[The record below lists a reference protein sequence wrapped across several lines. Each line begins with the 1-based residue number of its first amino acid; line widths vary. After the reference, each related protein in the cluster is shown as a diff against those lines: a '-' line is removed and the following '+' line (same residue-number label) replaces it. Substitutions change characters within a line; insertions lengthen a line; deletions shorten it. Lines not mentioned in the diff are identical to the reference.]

1 MTVQTRTDLSIPEE
15 TMRVARAA
23 FPKGNAYMKLRDTLG
38 VLYSDDKFVE
48 LFSKV
53 GQPGEAPGL
62 LAMVTIFQ
70 FMEGLSDRQTAESVR
85 GRIDWKYAL
94 GLELTY
100 AGFDYSIL
108 SEFRQRLIE
117 GGLEQQLLNE
127 LLQVCEAKGMLK
139 KRGRQRSDS
148 THVLSAVRDLNRL
161 EMVGE
166 TLRHALNAIA
176 SVDPDWTRQ
185 QVPPDWHKKY
195 PVRFEAYRLPK
206 SKTERAELG
215 AAIGA
220 DGSQLLEI
228 IYSEN
233 TPEEIRDQEA
243 VETLRRVWVQQY
255 YMKEGQICWRESG
268 NLPPGALLIRSPYD
282 PEARYSQ
289 KRQTGWTGYKV
300 HLTETCDE
308 KLPALITNVETTPS
322 TTPDISVTK
331 KIHVSL
337 SARNLLPREHFL
349 DAGYVDADLIV
360 TSQETHGVDLIGPV
374 SLDTTWQ
381 GHAKTG
387 FDVACFLIDWE
398 QHFVICPQEQKS
410 QIWSESHDLFN
421 NSVVHVRFAPEDCQ
435 KCSCRSQCTRSRSGP
450 RALKLRAH
458 KQHEA
463 LQQARLRQKTD
474 EFKQLYKKR
483 AGVEGTISQGVRTYG
498 LRSSRYIG
506 QEKTHLQNIIS
517 AVAMNLVRLDDWLN
531 GIQPAKTRTSAFA
544 ALALAPC

>member
-1 MTVQTRTDLSIPEE
+1 MTFQSRTDLEIPTE
-15 TMRVARAA
+15 TIRVARAA
-23 FPKGNAYMKLRDTLG
+23 FPKGNPYMKLRDELG
-38 VLYSDDKFVE
+38 VLYQDDRFMG

-62 LAMVTIFQ
+62 LAIVTIFQ
-70 FMEGLSDRQTAESVR
+70 FMEGLSDRQTADSVR

-117 GGLEQQLLNE
+117 SGLEQQLLNE
-127 LLQVCEAKGMLK
+127 LLKVCEAKGLLK

-161 EMVGE
+161 EMAGE
-166 TLRHALNAIA
+166 TLRHALNTIS
-176 SVDPDWTRQ
+176 SVNPDWTRQ
-185 QVPPDWHKKY
+185 QVPLDWYKKY

-206 SKTERAELG
+206 SDTERAELG

-220 DGSQLLEI
+220 DGYKLLEI
-228 IYSEN
+228 MYSAD
-233 TPEEIRDQEA
+233 TPEEIRNQEA
-243 VETLRRVWVQQY
+243 VEILRRIWVQQY
-255 YMKEGQICWRESG
+255 YVKDERVCWRESG

-322 TTPDISVTK
+322 TMPDISVTK
-331 KIHVSL
+331 KIHASL
-337 SARNLLPREHFL
+337 SAKNLLPREHFL
-349 DAGYVDADLIV
+349 DAGYIDADLIV
-360 TSQETHGVDLIGPV
+360 TSQESHGVDLIGPV
-374 SLDTTWQ
+374 LLDTTWQ
-381 GHAKTG
+381 GRTG
-387 FDVACFLIDWE
+387 AGFEVACFRIDWE
-398 QHFVICPQEQKS
+398 QQFVICPQEHKS
-410 QIWSESHDLFN
+410 QIWSESHDSYD
-421 NSVVHVRFAPEDCQ
+421 NSAIHVRFVPEDCQ
-435 KCSCRSQCTRSRSGP
+435 QCSCRSNCTRSQNGP
-450 RALKLRAH
+450 RALKLRAQ

-463 LQQARLRQKTD
+463 LQQARMRQKTD

-483 AGVEGTISQGVRTYG
+483 AGVEGTISQGARTYG

-506 QEKTHLQNIIS
+506 QAKTHLQNIIS
-517 AVAMNLVRLDDWLN
+517 AVAIDLIRLVDWLN
-531 GIQPAKTRTSAFA
+531 NIQPAKTRTSTFA
-544 ALALAPC
+544 SLAPC

>member
-1 MTVQTRTDLSIPEE
+1 MTFQSRTDLSIPEE
-15 TMRVARAA
+15 TIRVAHAA
-23 FPKGNAYMKLRDTLG
+23 FPKGNPYMKLRDALG

-62 LAMVTIFQ
+62 LAMVTVFQ

-166 TLRHALNAIA
+166 TLRHALNAIS

-185 QVPPDWHKKY
+185 QVPADWYKKY

-206 SKTERAELG
+206 SDTERAELG

-220 DGSQLLEI
+220 DGSKLLEI

-255 YMKEGQICWRESG
+255 YVKEGQVCWRESG

-331 KIHVSL
+331 KIHASL
-337 SARNLLPREHFL
+337 SAKNLLPREHFL

-360 TSQETHGVDLIGPV
+360 TSQESHDVDLIGPV
-374 SLDTTWQ
+374 PLDTTWQ
-381 GHAKTG
+381 GRAKTG
-387 FDVACFLIDWE
+387 FEVACFRIDWE
-398 QHFVICPQEQKS
+398 HQFVLCPQGHKS
-410 QIWSESHDLFN
+410 QIWSESHDSYDN
-421 NSVVHVRFAPEDCQ
+421 PAIHVRFVSEDCQ
-435 KCSCRSQCTRSRSGP
+435 QCASRSDCTRSQSGP
-450 RALKLRAH
+450 RALKLRAQ

-463 LQQARLRQKTD
+463 LQHARIRQKTD
-474 EFKQLYKKR
+474 EFKKLYKKR

-506 QEKTHLQNIIS
+506 QAKTHLQNIIS

>member
-1 MTVQTRTDLSIPEE
+1 MTIQTRTDLSIPEE
-15 TMRVARAA
+15 TIRVARAA
-23 FPKGNAYMKLRDTLG
+23 FPKGNPYMRLRDEMG
-38 VLYSDDKFVE
+38 VLYQDQRFVE

-62 LAMVTIFQ
+62 LAMVTVFQ
-70 FMEGLSDRQTAESVR
+70 FMEGLSDRQTAELVR

-127 LLQVCEAKGMLK
+127 LLKVCETKGMLK

-148 THVLSAVRDLNRL
+148 THVVSAVRDLNRL

-176 SVDPDWTRQ
+176 AVDPDWTRQ
-185 QVPPDWHKKY
+185 QVPPEWYKKY
-195 PVRFEAYRLPK
+195 PVRFESYRLPK
-206 SKTERAELG
+206 SDTERAELG
-215 AAIGA
+215 VTIGA
-220 DGSQLLEI
+220 DGSQLLET

-243 VETLRRVWVQQY
+243 VETLRRVWIQQY
-255 YMKEGQICWRESG
+255 YVKEGQICWRESG

-331 KIHVSL
+331 QIHASL
-337 SARNLLPREHFL
+337 SAKNLLPREHFL

-360 TSQETHGVDLIGPV
+360 TSQETHNVDLIGPV
-374 SLDTTWQ
+374 PLDTTWQ
-381 GHAKTG
+381 GRMGMG
-387 FDVACFLIDWE
+387 FEAACFQIDWE
-398 QHFVICPQEQKS
+398 HQFVICPQGHKS
-410 QIWSESHDLFN
+410 QIWSESHDSYDN
-421 NSVVHVRFAPEDCQ
+421 PAIHVRFVSEDCQ
-435 KCSCRSQCTRSRSGP
+435 RCSCRSSCTRSRNGP
-450 RALKLRAH
+450 RALKLRH
-458 KQHEA
+458 QKQYEA
-463 LQQARLRQKTD
+463 LQQARTRQKTD

-483 AGVEGTISQGVRTYG
+483 AGVEGTISQGTRTYG

-506 QEKTHLQNIIS
+506 QAKTHLQNIIS

-531 GIQPAKTRTSAFA
+531 AIQPAKTRTSAFA
-544 ALALAPC
+544 ALAPC

>member
-1 MTVQTRTDLSIPEE
+1 MTFQSRTDLSIPEE
-15 TMRVARAA
+15 TIRVARAA
-23 FPKGNAYMKLRDTLG
+23 FPKGNPYIKLRDELG
-38 VLYSDDKFVE
+38 VLYTDSKFIE

-70 FMEGLSDRQTAESVR
+70 FMEGVSDRQAADSVR

-117 GGLEQQLLNE
+117 GGLEGQLLNE
-127 LLQVCEAKGMLK
+127 LLQVCEAKGILK

-166 TLRHALNAIA
+166 TLRYALNAIA

-185 QVPPDWHKKY
+185 RIHPDWYKRY

-206 SKTERAELG
+206 SDIERTELG
-215 AAIGA
+215 EAIGA
-220 DGSQLLEI
+220 DGYELMEI
-228 IYSEN
+228 LYSAD
-233 TPEEIRDQEA
+233 TPDEIRAQGA
-243 VETLRRVWVQQY
+243 VEVLRRVWIQQY
-255 YMKEGQICWRESG
+255 YMKDGRVCWRKSG
-268 NLPPGALLIRSPYD
+268 NLPPGELLIQSPYD

-308 KLPALITNVETTPS
+308 NLPALITNVETTS
-322 TTPDISVTK
+322 ATMPDVSATE
-331 KIHVSL
+331 KIHASL
-337 SARNLLPREHFL
+337 SAKNLLPREHFL
-349 DAGYVDADLIV
+349 DSGYIDADLIV
-360 TSQETHGVDLIGPV
+360 TSQESHGVKLVGPV
-374 SLDTTWQ
+374 LLDTTWQ
-381 GHAKTG
+381 GRTGAG
-387 FDVACFLIDWE
+387 FDVACFQINWE
-398 QHFVICPQEQKS
+398 QQFVICPQKYKS
-410 QIWSESHDLFN
+410 HTWSESHDLYN
-421 NSVVHVRFAPEDCQ
+421 NPVIHVRFAPENCQ
-435 KCSCRSQCTRSRSGP
+435 GCSCRRNCTRSKNGP
-450 RALKLRAH
+450 RVLKLRAQ
-458 KQHEA
+458 KQHDA
-463 LQQARLRQKTD
+463 LQQARTQQKTH

-483 AGVEGTISQGVRTYG
+483 AGVEGTISQGTRSYG

-506 QEKTHLQNIIS
+506 QAKTHLQNTIS
-517 AVAMNLVRLDDWLN
+517 AVAMDLVRLAHWFN
-531 GIQPAKTRTSAFA
+531 NIQPAKTRTSAFA
-544 ALALAPC
+544 ALAPC

>member
-1 MTVQTRTDLSIPEE
+1 MSFQPRPDLSIPEE
-15 TMRVARAA
+15 TNRVARAA
-23 FPKGNAYMKLRDTLG
+23 FPKGNPYMKLRDELG
-38 VLYSDDKFVE
+38 VLYADDKFIE

-62 LAMVTIFQ
+62 LAMVTVFQ
-70 FMEGLSDRQTAESVR
+70 FMEGVSDRQAADSVR

-108 SEFRQRLIE
+108 CEFRQRLIE

-166 TLRHALNAIA
+166 TLRYALNAIS
-176 SVDPDWTRQ
+176 SVDPDWTRRKIH
-185 QVPPDWHKKY
+185 PDWYKKY

-206 SKTERAELG
+206 SETERAELG
-215 AAIGA
+215 VAIGA
-220 DGSQLLEI
+220 DGYKLLEI
-228 IYSEN
+228 MYSAD
-233 TPEEIRDQEA
+233 TPEEIRAQEA
-243 VETLRRVWVQQY
+243 VEILRCVWIQQY
-255 YMKEGQICWRESG
+255 YMKDGQVCWRESG
-268 NLPPGALLIRSPYD
+268 NLPPGELLIRSPYD

-300 HLTETCDE
+300 HLTETCDQN
-308 KLPALITNVETTPS
+308 LPALITNVETTAA
-322 TTPDISVTK
+322 TTPDVSTTE
-331 KIHVSL
+331 KIHASL
-337 SARNLLPREHFL
+337 SAKNLLPREHFL
-349 DAGYVDADLIV
+349 DAGYIDADLIV

-374 SLDTTWQ
+374 PSDTTWQ
-381 GHAKTG
+381 GRTAAG
-387 FDVACFLIDWE
+387 FEVACFHIDWE
-398 QHFVICPQEQKS
+398 QQFVICPQGHKS
-410 QIWSESHDLFN
+410 QIWSESHDSYDN
-421 NSVVHVRFAPEDCQ
+421 PVIHVQFVPENCQ
-435 KCSCRSQCTRSRSGP
+435 HCSCRSNCTRSQNGL
-450 RALKLRAH
+450 RALKLRTQ

-463 LQQARLRQKTD
+463 LQQARTRQKTD

-483 AGVEGTISQGVRTYG
+483 AGVEGTISQGTRTYD

-506 QEKTHLQNIIS
+506 QAKTHLQNIIS
-517 AVAMNLVRLDDWLN
+517 AVAMDLVRLAHWFN
-531 GIQPAKTRTSAFA
+531 NIQPAKTRTSSFA
-544 ALALAPC
+544 ALAPC

>member
-1 MTVQTRTDLSIPEE
+1 MTFQSRTDLNIPAE
-15 TMRVARAA
+15 TIRVARAA
-23 FPKGNAYMKLRDTLG
+23 FPKGNPYMKLRDELG
-38 VLYSDDKFVE
+38 VLYQDDRFKE

-62 LAMVTIFQ
+62 LAIVTIFQ
-70 FMEGLSDRQTAESVR
+70 FMEGLSDRQTADCVR

-94 GLELTY
+94 GLELTN

-127 LLQVCEAKGMLK
+127 LLKVCEAKGLLK

-166 TLRHALNAIA
+166 TLRHALNAIS
-176 SVDPDWTRQ
+176 SVNPDWTRQ
-185 QVPPDWHKKY
+185 QVPLDWYKKY

-206 SKTERAELG
+206 SDTERAELG

-220 DGSQLLEI
+220 DGYKLLEI
-228 IYSEN
+228 MYSAD

-243 VETLRRVWVQQY
+243 VEILRRVWVQQY
-255 YMKEGQICWRESG
+255 YVKDERVYWRESG

-289 KRQTGWTGYKV
+289 KRQTGWIGYKV

-322 TTPDISVTK
+322 TMPDISVTK
-331 KIHVSL
+331 KIHASL
-337 SARNLLPREHFL
+337 SAKKLLPREHFL
-349 DAGYVDADLIV
+349 DAGYIDADLIV
-360 TSQETHGVDLIGPV
+360 TSQESHGVDLMGPV
-374 SLDTTWQ
+374 LLDTTWQ
-381 GHAKTG
+381 GRTG
-387 FDVACFLIDWE
+387 AGFEVACFRIDWK
-398 QHFVICPQEQKS
+398 QQFVICPQEHKS
-410 QIWSESHDLFN
+410 QIWSESHDTYGN
-421 NSVVHVRFAPEDCQ
+421 PAIHVRFVPEDCQ
-435 KCSCRSQCTRSRSGP
+435 QCSYRSNCTRSQSGP
-450 RALKLRAH
+450 RALKLRAQ

-463 LQQARLRQKTD
+463 LQQARIRQKTN

-483 AGVEGTISQGVRTYG
+483 AGVEGTISQGTRTYG

-506 QEKTHLQNIIS
+506 QAKTHLQNIIS
-517 AVAMNLVRLDDWLN
+517 AVAMDLVRLADWLN
-531 GIQPAKTRTSAFA
+531 NIQPAKTRTSTFA
-544 ALALAPC
+544 TLAPC